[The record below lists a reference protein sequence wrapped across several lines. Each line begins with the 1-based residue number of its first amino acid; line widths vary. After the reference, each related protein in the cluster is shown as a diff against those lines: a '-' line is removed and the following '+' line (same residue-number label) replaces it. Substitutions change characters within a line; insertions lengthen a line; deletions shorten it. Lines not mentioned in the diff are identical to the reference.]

1 MPAKIT
7 IKMNTTKA
15 SEAIDELMK
24 LKLKADINLFS
35 QAINIVLDGGN
46 DFTKLFCGKHL
57 RTEGVVAFYTL
68 EPTQRLDDFLI
79 AARTGNWPCLCH
91 K

>member
-46 DFTKLFCGKHL
+46 
-57 RTEGVVAFYTL
+57 E
-68 EPTQRLDDFLI
+68 
-79 AARTGNWPCLCH
+79 
-91 K
+91 